1 MVKQVFDKN
10 RIDQSIQYRITRNFM
25 DIIIL
30 LEILKAPLSGYD
42 IITTIYKKFNFLVSS
57 GTVYSTLYALER
69 EGLIKGVKRDRKR
82 VYVLTRK
89 GEAFIEN
96 VLAMQ
101 GNIENLISKIFG
113 GKYLMYKTDSV
124 NI

>member
-1 MVKQVFDKN
+1 MVKQVFDKS
-10 RIDQSIQYRITRNFM
+10 RIDQSIRYRITRDFM

-30 LEILKAPLSGYD
+30 LEILKSPLSGYD
-42 IITTIYKKFNFLVSS
+42 IITTIYRKFNFLISS

-89 GEAFIEN
+89 GEIFIEN

-101 GNIENLISKIFG
+101 ENIENLISKIFG
-113 GKYLMYKTDSV
+113 GKYLMYNNV
-124 NI
+124 